1 MSIRIAIFDDN
12 KNIRNSIILLL
23 NIDPDF
29 EMVGSFSDAINCVD
43 KVLSC
48 RPDIVLID
56 IEMPQ
61 VNGIDAIKKLKKEIP
76 TLEIIIQTVFEDQ
89 EKIFASLKAGAT
101 CYILKSKLPQVGE
114 AIRETHSGGAIMMS
128 WVAREILNMRYPNTA
143 DGKGKCLSN
152 HQLTVQEREVLGQI
166 VNGASDLLIAE
177 QMKTSPE
184 LLKKLIKKI
193 YHKLHLLSQ

>member
-1 MSIRIAIFDDN
+1 MSIRVAIFDDN

-29 EMVGSFSDAINCVD
+29 EMVGSFSDAVNCVE

-48 RPDIVLID
+48 QPDIVLID

-76 TLEIIIQTVFEDQ
+76 RIDIIIQTVFEDE

-101 CYILKSKLPQVGE
+101 CYILKSGLSHVGE
-114 AIRETHSGGAIMMS
+114 AIRETHSGGAMMMS
-128 WVAREILNMRYPNTA
+128 WVAREILNIHNLTSHGKVSA
-143 DGKGKCLSN
+143 LDGQ
-152 HQLTVQEREVLGQI
+152 HLTRQDCEILGQLVI
-166 VNGASDLLIAE
+166 GQSYTIIAQ
-177 QMKTSPE
+177 QMKTSPD
-184 LLKKLIKKI
+184 LLKELVKKI
-193 YHKLHLLSQ
+193 YQKLHLINQ